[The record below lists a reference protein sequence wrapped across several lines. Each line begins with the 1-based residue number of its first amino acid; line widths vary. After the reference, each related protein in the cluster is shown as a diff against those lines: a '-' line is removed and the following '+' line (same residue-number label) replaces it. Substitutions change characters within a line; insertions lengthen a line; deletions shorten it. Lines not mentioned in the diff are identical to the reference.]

1 MVIFR
6 IQVGLSETWPI
17 QSCYPR
23 LELWL
28 WLLNILVHYPHGE
41 IGEKLVSGLVM
52 GAYSFVGARSWL

>member
-1 MVIFR
+1 MVISW

-17 QSCYPR
+17 QSCLPQIGALALASYPR
-23 LELWL
+23 
-28 WLLNILVHYPHGE
+28 GE